1 MIGNFLF
8 GDFFNSLF
16 NLKNIEKISVWDS
29 LSDDKQNWYRNIVD
43 EFNNLN
49 DGDDISKWIS
59 GLNGMHESAQAYF
72 TTIEKGQATENDLIQ
87 TMSQTYIEVERTGS
101 VFDRVKEKVTKFGI
115 SIKNTLKD
123 VGRSLLGGLANAGIS
138 LLVNAGISLLFTV
151 IDNWI
156 HAEEKAIEA
165 GEKAFENIN
174 ASIDTYNSKVSDIK
188 SLSQQFADDSS
199 VINTTSDAVE
209 SLSEKYTKLK
219 QGVGADNRN
228 ISLTSDEYEEYISLS
243 NQLADLFP
251 EIKSGTDSQGNAL
264 LNLGSSAS
272 SAAEQLQKLID
283 VQATLANAKI
293 LDNMQDAF
301 TGVGTEV
308 KQLKEEEAK
317 LVEQRDNLVR
327 QAQTSYSDGHLYV
340 QGIMP
345 EDGDS
350 ILQAIASATRQKKDE
365 ISYVFSPNGE
375 NGYDFNFNVGMD
387 LDEETLKEVSSQI
400 DAALY
405 GIQSKVQTNLVE
417 IDSQITANQLQQSE
431 KWKSFANNVAAP
443 YIQTS
448 SQLRDVSDS
457 IKNAISQNL
466 TEIDWGAQWEA
477 GTDPYQF
484 LLDEFI
490 IPIRELTPEAQ
501 EAMENL
507 LTIDP
512 SNLSI
517 NEYKREIAK
526 QLNTISD
533 DVKVQE
539 NWAAKLG
546 LDKAIKEVDKQGE
559 VLKNKFRT
567 HITEINRMTG
577 AERQIAYDLIVND
590 RFSGTFDELQN
601 RIRQAKSEIDLDA
614 TPLYDEIGKA
624 FESKNPGDIY
634 KDMVSKL
641 KTAKELYDKGEIG
654 TDDFKA
660 VAKWLSPSGAD
671 DAMNFQ
677 ENWGKAKRYFTEDS
691 AKGVHN
697 FLKDLEAKGLAEST
711 KAIDANGNAMETW
724 TYKIEDLEE
733 AAQKLGIGFEPMM
746 AIFNRLNDYGAS
758 NNFVGSLDQ
767 GKDRIAQK
775 AKELAEAEAHLAELE
790 REGIQKNGKYG
801 NQTAIDAQKDKIERL
816 KQDIIETTDCMK
828 QLAARST
835 ETYKAQA
842 EGAKE
847 AIAVLQEEREKI
859 LADESMDKATRESI
873 AAMMQDQIDV
883 WAQEYHIELEGSVK
897 MDEASIEP
905 VELTLYLSDKDIEE
919 ATKAAEKLKELGSE
933 EFNFDFTAD
942 ANNIE
947 KELSK
952 ADRMLNQFRGKDGKI
967 NLSLEGADEAQTVMS
982 TLIARKL
989 ELEQPTIM
997 YVDTSQMEDS
1007 VATAIGKLQE
1017 YQAARNEWSAAIQMK
1032 NAGFDIDITAAETK
1046 LHDLLTQIQAL
1057 QQENPQLFLSLNL
1070 DTSSIMNLNASIDE
1084 VDSTKLVEAE
1094 VIGKDQVD
1102 KLNASIKNTK
1112 EKTVQVKAQVLGA
1125 TAVERLGAAIRS
1137 LQDKKV
1143 YVTTVK
1149 KETTEAD
1156 GTVHARAN
1164 GSAISAYARGS
1175 KISLPRDEVAL
1186 INELGVESRVN
1197 RYGQWELL
1205 EGGAHFEK
1213 LHRGDIIF
1221 NHKQTEELLKHGYVT
1236 SGGGRGVMAH
1246 AKGTAINAY
1255 AGTGA
1260 GGVTFG
1266 YGGSGS
1272 KSSSSS
1278 SSKKSTD
1285 KNTKAVDKNTAAQN
1299 ANTNAIQ
1306 ERKDFLEIKLERISH
1321 QLDEYKNL
1329 AENYYSALSAQNKM
1343 LDAAINQSKSNIKA
1357 NEQAYATYMMKAN
1370 EVGLSDDYKNRIIN
1384 GEVNIHDIT
1393 DENLKKQIDDFTEF
1407 YEKAQACRDTIIDLK
1422 TQIIELSKQKIDN
1435 VIDDYETFLSVA
1447 DSVYGRYEAENKLF
1461 EAMGKPLLQDNL
1473 NGMISARN
1481 AQISYGRGELQE
1493 LLNLEKNLL
1502 QSGDI
1507 KKWSQEWY
1515 DLRAKINDVTASIY
1529 EAEAEVY
1536 ELRQQLREV
1545 RWEPF
1550 RKAIEDIDATNDNL
1564 ENTLSLISDL
1574 EAFGKDSDTLN
1585 INGKLQLGLLT
1596 KQLGNA
1602 RQAVAEYENAF
1613 KALDNEL
1620 ANGNITQE
1628 QYDEQLKEL
1637 NEGRWEAVSSVKK
1650 YRDAILSLVK
1660 DGINKETE
1668 AMQKLVDARKKD
1680 LQAQKDAAN
1689 YARTLRDKTAEI
1701 NKIKAQIAAL
1711 QGDDSATAKAQ
1722 LRNLQNQLKEKEQD
1736 LQDTQD
1742 DHAFDVLQDGYDN
1755 AMEKFEEI
1763 QENELYLLNSS
1774 LEAQNEAI
1782 ANMLMLAR
1790 DNYQEIYDELNEIA
1804 EVYGTKLSADVVNPW
1819 TTATEAVNA
1828 YKQAVGEVSSNT
1840 TIDTSPINGVSGNT
1854 DYVRYEE
1861 NNNSAPDN
1869 NVTQQQQQQASAV
1882 SGKVSEVP
1890 EVLQYGSQ
1898 GNSVK
1903 LLQTALNGLGYNCGA
1918 VDGSFGDQTLA
1929 AVKRFQLDMGMAG
1942 DGVVGDNTKAHFR
1955 ARGYLKGSPSTQKG
1969 LAYYDEKGLGSEV
1982 IITDKGVLRQFNTGE
1997 IVFNAEQAKYLYDT
2011 SKYAVK
2017 NNFPTAQMPLYNPEM
2032 LQRDTGVY
2040 IEKLVEVQGNITEE
2054 VYPKVEKMIKTAI
2067 KDFDKETRRQIF
2079 NDYRK
2084 IGGRFYQW

>member
-1 MIGNFLF
+1 MIGNLLF
-8 GDFFNSLF
+8 GKAFDAAFGID
-16 NLKNIEKISVWDS
+16 KKEKIPLWES
-29 LSDDKQNWYRNIVD
+29 LTKEKQDWYTRLVD
-43 EFNNLN
+43 EYNKNLSSSDFDVNN
-49 DGDDISKWIS
+49 WVS
-59 GLNGMHESAQAYF
+59 GLTDLDKSAKEYFNTLNKGKGSREDFIQA
-72 TTIEKGQATENDLIQ
+72 
-87 TMSQTYIEVERTGS
+87 MSQTSVEVSKTGYM
-101 VFDRVKEKVTKFGI
+101 FDNVKTKLSKFGTTF
-115 SIKNTLKD
+115 KNSLKD
-123 VGRSLLGGLANAGIS
+123 VARGLLGGIANAGINM
-138 LLVNAGISLLFTV
+138 LISSAITLALTAL
-151 IDNWI
+151 DNWI

-165 GEKAFENIN
+165 GQKAGQTIDDISSKYKEQASIVDEAKESYANYAKGVNQLTNENVSLSEEDYQSYLDMSNQLAETFPSLVSGYDSAGN
-174 ASIDTYNSKVSDIK
+174 AMLNLGSNAVDTTSKLESLLDTQRKLAAFNIQGQLQDFSTGIQTQQKQIEESIKQAEGNIQRSQDTLDDFNDSTDSLKKSVLQNISQDSISLTGENSQYIKAIQDIIKKSGAKAGKIKYVYDQFTGDIQAAGFDFKATEEQKRQISESIDTYFEAHSSSLLAAYNNSKLELENLQREYSDLYK
-188 SLSQQFADDSS
+188 
-199 VINTTSDAVE
+199 
-209 SLSEKYTKLK
+209 
-219 QGVGADNRN
+219 
-228 ISLTSDEYEEYISLS
+228 EYIPKIAELLPLTDEFAELPETLQNAFAANVGNIDLS
-243 NQLADLFP
+243 P
-251 EIKSGTDSQGNAL
+251 
-264 LNLGSSAS
+264 
-272 SAAEQLQKLID
+272 
-283 VQATLANAKI
+283 LANEYA
-293 LDNMQDAF
+293 D
-301 TGVGTEV
+301 
-308 KQLKEEEAK
+308 
-317 LVEQRDNLVR
+317 
-327 QAQTSYSDGHLYV
+327 
-340 QGIMP
+340 MP
-345 EDGDS
+345 
-350 ILQAIASATRQKKDE
+350 
-365 ISYVFSPNGE
+365 
-375 NGYDFNFNVGMD
+375 M
-387 LDEETLKEVSSQI
+387 
-400 DAALY
+400 
-405 GIQSKVQTNLVE
+405 
-417 IDSQITANQLQQSE
+417 
-431 KWKSFANNVAAP
+431 
-443 YIQTS
+443 
-448 SQLRDVSDS
+448 
-457 IKNAISQNL
+457 
-466 TEIDWGAQWEA
+466 
-477 GTDPYQF
+477 
-484 LLDEFI
+484 EFI
-490 IPIRELTPEAQ
+490 RDTWLNPIRELTPEAQ
-501 EAMENL
+501 EAMEKL

-512 SNLSI
+512 SKLSI

-539 NWAAKLG
+539 DWATKLG
-546 LDKAIKEVDKQGE
+546 LDKAIKEVDNQGE

-567 HITEINRMTG
+567 HLTEINRMTG
-577 AERQIAYDLIVND
+577 EERQIAYDLIVND
-590 RFSGTFDELQN
+590 GFSGTFDELQN
-601 RIRQAKSEIDLDA
+601 RIRQAKTEIDLDA

-624 FESKNPGDIY
+624 FESKNDGDIY

-641 KTAKELYDKGEIG
+641 KTAKDLYDKGEIG
-654 TDDFKA
+654 TDDFKS
-660 VAKWLSPSGAD
+660 VAKWLSPTGAD
-671 DAMNFQ
+671 DAMDFQ
-677 ENWGKAKRYFTEDS
+677 ENWGKAQRYFTEDS
-691 AKGVHN
+691 AKGIHN
-697 FLKDLEAKGLAEST
+697 FLKDLETKGLAEST
-711 KAIDANGNAMETW
+711 KDIDANGNAIEKW

-733 AAQKLGIGFEPMM
+733 AAQKMGIGFEPMM

-775 AKELAEAEAHLAELE
+775 AQELAEAEAELAELE
-790 REGIQKNGKYG
+790 RTGIQANGKYG
-801 NQTAIDAQKDKIERL
+801 NETRINAQKDKIAQL

-828 QLAARST
+828 QLAARSA

-873 AAMMQDQIDV
+873 AAMMQDQIDA
-883 WAQEYHIELEGSVK
+883 WAHEYHIELEGSVK

-1032 NAGFDIDITAAETK
+1032 NAGFDIDITAAEGK

-1125 TAVERLGAAIRS
+1125 TAVERLGAAIRN
-1137 LQDKKV
+1137 LQDKSV
-1143 YVTTVK
+1143 TITTNRVTTS
-1149 KETTEAD
+1149 TTVGKFAD
-1156 GTVHARAN
+1156 GSVHARAN

-1175 KISLPRDEVAL
+1175 KISLPHDEIAL

-1272 KSSSSS
+1272 KSGATTSSSS
-1278 SSKKSTD
+1278 KSTD

-1299 ANTNAIQ
+1299 ANTKAIEESQ
-1306 ERKDFLEIKLERISH
+1306 DWVSVKLDRISK
-1321 QLDEYKNL
+1321 QLDEYKTL
-1329 AENYYSALSAQNKM
+1329 ASDYYQAFANQNKM
-1343 LDAAINQSKSNIKA
+1343 LDTAINQVKANIQT
-1357 NEQAYATYMMKAN
+1357 NEQAYMAYMQKAN
-1370 EVGLSDDYKNRIIN
+1370 SIGLDAGYKQRVMN
-1384 GEVNIHDIT
+1384 GEINIETIT
-1393 DENLKKQIDDFTEF
+1393 DENLKNLISEFQDF
-1407 YEKAQACRDTIIDLK
+1407 YEKAQDCREAIIDLK
-1422 TQIIELSKQKIDN
+1422 SQIVELSTQKIDN
-1435 VIDDYETFLSVA
+1435 ILDDYDAFFAMS
-1447 DSVYGRYEAENKLF
+1447 DSIYGRFEAENKLF
-1461 EAMGKPLLQDNL
+1461 DAMGKSASEYNLQMML
-1473 NGMISARN
+1473 NQRN
-1481 AQISYGRGELQE
+1481 NQVMYSRGELE
-1493 LLNLEKNLL
+1493 DLVNLNNSLL

-1507 KKWSQEWY
+1507 KMWSQEWY
-1515 DLRAKINDVTASIY
+1515 DLQGKIHDVYTQIY
-1529 EAEAEVY
+1529 EAETEVY

-1550 RKAIEDIDATNDNL
+1550 RKAIEQIDAVNDNL

-1585 INGKLQLGLLT
+1585 MNGKLQLGLLT

-1620 ANGNITQE
+1620 ANGNITQG

-1650 YRDAILSLVK
+1650 YRDAILDLVK

-1668 AMQKLVDARKKD
+1668 AMQKLVDTRKKD

-1689 YARTLRDKTAEI
+1689 YARTLRDKTTEI
-1701 NKIKAQIAAL
+1701 NKIKAQIASL
-1711 QGDDSATAKAQ
+1711 QGDDRASTKAQ

-1782 ANMLMLAR
+1782 ANMLMVAR
-1790 DNYQEIYDELNEIA
+1790 DNYQEVYDELNEIA
-1804 EVYGTKLSADVVNPW
+1804 EVYGMKLSSDIVNPW
-1819 TTATEAVNA
+1819 TTAMEAINA
-1828 YKQAVGEVSSNT
+1828 YRQAVGDLSAKQQ
-1840 TIDTSPINGVSGNT
+1840 IDTSPIDGVTGNT

-1861 NNNSAPDN
+1861 NNTSAPDN
-1869 NVTQQQQQQASAV
+1869 NVTQQQSQQQSSMLGYV
-1882 SGKVSEVP
+1882 SDISET
-1890 EVLQYGSQ
+1890 LQYGSQ
-1898 GNSVK
+1898 GDNVRK
-1903 LLQTALNGLGYNCGA
+1903 LQNVLNALGYNAGS
-1918 VDGSFGDQTLA
+1918 VDGSFGNQTLA
-1929 AVKRFQLDMGMAG
+1929 AVKRFQSAAG
-1942 DGVVGDNTKAHFR
+1942 IAVDGVVGKNTKAAFR
-1955 ARGYLKGSPSTQKG
+1955 ARGYAKGSPSTQKG
-1969 LAYYDEKGLGSEV
+1969 WAYYDEEGLGSEF
-1982 IITDKGVLRQFNTGE
+1982 IITEDGLMKKFNTGDT
-1997 IVFNAEQAKYLYDT
+1997 VFNPEQTKYLYEI
-2011 SKYAVK
+2011 SKLAAKHNLPNV
-2017 NNFPTAQMPLYNPEM
+2017 QLPLYNPEL
-2032 LQRDTGVY
+2032 LQKDMGTY
-2040 IEKLVEVQGNITEE
+2040 IEKLVEVQGNITED
-2054 VYPKVEKMIKTAI
+2054 VFPRVELAINTALKNFEIKQ
-2067 KDFDKETRRQIF
+2067 RRDIS
-2079 NDYRK
+2079 NNYRK
-2084 IGGRFYQW
+2084 SGGRLF

>member
-8 GDFFNSLF
+8 GDFFNGLF
-16 NLKNIEKISVWDS
+16 NLKNVEKISVWDG
-29 LSDDKQNWYRNIVD
+29 LSEDKQSWYKSIVA
-43 EFNNLN
+43 EFNDLD
-49 DGDDISKWIS
+49 DGEDIQKRIS
-59 GLNGMHESAQAYF
+59 GFTSMHESAQAYF

-123 VGRSLLGGLANAGIS
+123 VGRSLLGGLANAGIN
-138 LLVNAGISLLFTV
+138 LLVNAGISLLFTA

-188 SLSQQFADDSS
+188 SLSKQFADDSS
-199 VINTTSDAVE
+199 AINTTGDAIE

-219 QGVGADNRN
+219 RGVGADNSN

-251 EIKSGTDSQGNAL
+251 EIKSGTDSQGNSL
-264 LNLGSSAS
+264 LNLSTSAS

-350 ILQAIASATRQKKDE
+350 ILQAIASATRQNKDE

-405 GIQSKVQTNLVE
+405 GIQSKIQTNLVE

-448 SQLRDVSDS
+448 SQLKGISES

-501 EAMENL
+501 EAMEKL

-512 SNLSI
+512 SKLSI

-539 NWAAKLG
+539 DWATKLG
-546 LDKAIKEVDKQGE
+546 LDKAIKEVDNQGE
-559 VLKNKFRT
+559 VLKNKFWT
-567 HITEINRMTG
+567 HLTEINRMTG
-577 AERQIAYDLIVND
+577 EERQIAYDLIVND
-590 RFSGTFDELQN
+590 GFSGTFDELQN
-601 RIRQAKSEIDLDA
+601 RIRQAKTEIDLDV

-624 FESKNPGDIY
+624 FESKNAGDIY

-654 TDDFKA
+654 TDDFKS
-660 VAKWLSPSGAD
+660 VAKWLSPTGAD

-691 AKGVHN
+691 AKGVQN
-697 FLKDLEAKGLAEST
+697 FLKDLKSKGLAEST
-711 KAIDANGNAMETW
+711 KDIDANGNAIEKW

-733 AAQKLGIGFEPMM
+733 AAQKMGIGFEPMM

-767 GKDRIAQK
+767 GKDRIAEK
-775 AKELAEAEAHLAELE
+775 TKELAEAEAHLAELE

-828 QLAARST
+828 QLAARSA

-873 AAMMQDQIDV
+873 AAMMQDQIDA

-967 NLSLEGADEAQTVMS
+967 NLSLEGAEEAQTVMS

-1007 VATAIGKLQE
+1007 VATVIGKLQE

-1032 NAGFDIDITAAETK
+1032 NAGFDIDITAAEGK

-1186 INELGVESRVN
+1186 INELGPESIVRD
-1197 RYGQWELL
+1197 GKWQLI

-1285 KNTKAVDKNTAAQN
+1285 KNTKAVNKNTAAQN

-1357 NEQAYATYMMKAN
+1357 NEQAYSTYMMKAN
-1370 EVGLSDDYKNRIIN
+1370 EVGLSEDYKNRIIN

-1407 YEKAQACRDTIIDLK
+1407 YEKAQACRDAIIDLK
-1422 TQIIELSKQKIDN
+1422 TQIIELSKQKIDS
-1435 VIDDYETFLSVA
+1435 ILDDYDSFLAMS
-1447 DSVYGRYEAENKLF
+1447 DSIYGRFEAENKLF
-1461 EAMGKPLLQDNL
+1461 EAMGKSASEYNLQMML
-1473 NGMISARN
+1473 NQRN
-1481 AQISYGRGELQE
+1481 NQVMYSRGELE
-1493 LLNLEKNLL
+1493 DLVNLNNSLL

-1507 KKWSQEWY
+1507 KMWSQEWY
-1515 DLRAKINDVTASIY
+1515 ELQAQIHDVYTQIY
-1529 EAEAEVY
+1529 EAETAVY

-1550 RKAIEDIDATNDNL
+1550 RKAIEQIDAVNDNL

-1585 INGKLQLGLLT
+1585 MNGKLQLGLLT

-1620 ANGNITQE
+1620 ANGNITQG

-1650 YRDAILSLVK
+1650 YRDAILDLVK

-1668 AMQKLVDARKKD
+1668 AMQKLVDTRKKD

-1689 YARTLRDKTAEI
+1689 YARTLRDKTTEI
-1701 NKIKAQIAAL
+1701 NKIKAQIASL
-1711 QGDDSATAKAQ
+1711 QGDDRASTKAQ

-1782 ANMLMLAR
+1782 ANMLMVAR
-1790 DNYQEIYDELNEIA
+1790 DNYKEVYDELNEIA
-1804 EVYGTKLSADVVNPW
+1804 EVYGMKLSSDIVNPW
-1819 TTATEAVNA
+1819 TTAMEAVNA
-1828 YKQAVGEVSSNT
+1828 YRQAVGDLSAKQQ
-1840 TIDTSPINGVSGNT
+1840 IDTSSINGVTGNT

-1861 NNNSAPDN
+1861 NNTSAPDN
-1869 NVTQQQQQQASAV
+1869 NVTQQQSQQQSSMLGYV
-1882 SGKVSEVP
+1882 SDISET
-1890 EVLQYGSQ
+1890 LQYGSQ
-1898 GNSVK
+1898 GDNVRK
-1903 LLQTALNGLGYNCGA
+1903 LQNVLNALGYNAGS
-1918 VDGSFGDQTLA
+1918 VDGSFGNQTLA
-1929 AVKRFQLDMGMAG
+1929 AVKRFQSAAG
-1942 DGVVGDNTKAHFR
+1942 IAVDGVVGKNTKAAFR
-1955 ARGYLKGSPSTQKG
+1955 ARGYAKGSPSTQKG
-1969 LAYYDEKGLGSEV
+1969 WAYYDEEGLGSEF
-1982 IITDKGVLRQFNTGE
+1982 IITEDGLMKKFNTGDT
-1997 IVFNAEQAKYLYDT
+1997 VFNPEQTKYLYEI
-2011 SKYAVK
+2011 SKLAAKHNLPNV
-2017 NNFPTAQMPLYNPEM
+2017 QLPLYNPEL
-2032 LQRDTGVY
+2032 LQKDMGTY
-2040 IEKLVEVQGNITEE
+2040 IEKLVEVQGNITED
-2054 VYPKVEKMIKTAI
+2054 VFPRVELAINTALKNFEIKQ
-2067 KDFDKETRRQIF
+2067 RRDIS
-2079 NDYRK
+2079 NNYRK
-2084 IGGRFYQW
+2084 SGGRLF